1 MAKPRRPAGA
11 LETEVL
17 AQLWAADEPM
27 TPAQVQ
33 DALGGDLAYTT
44 VMTILTRLHEKGAVR
59 RERTG
64 RAYAYAPLLDENGMA
79 AARMRSLLAGGGDRK
94 AVLAQF
100 IDGLSPEDERILSAL
115 MTRADRGRE

>member
-1 MAKPRRPAGA
+1 
-11 LETEVL
+11 
-17 AQLWAADEPM
+17 M